1 MLVALSSD
9 LQGEIGMAYWQSV
22 RFKIVFGFLLI
33 IVPMVAFI
41 IYNNLYAMNVVRKQV
56 SSNYNELLAVNVREN
71 DKILLEFLYYMLR
84 MKESDPDISLLRNL
98 PLGDDEITF
107 AKIRLSKQFI
117 GNSAGINYNID
128 SLFIYPH
135 KEDDIFLMTQSSLTS
150 AEKKRA
156 MLQWSRE
163 HLKEMSSEFLPK
175 WDSIKIGDLHYFL
188 KILDMGSDVYA
199 GVLVRSE
206 SMMRGLDSFQVG
218 PSGGSF
224 LISNS
229 GEIITEGGFEPL
241 QDVQFRQKVLAIK
254 DSYKTIKHAGKS
266 YLVLSK
272 PSVYTDMN
280 YVIITTE
287 DYILQNLPFF
297 QKMLYV
303 WIPLLVALLL
313 SFYLLFLQRIMFK
326 PLVDLIRGMRKL
338 GQGQLDI
345 RLPTDQSSE
354 FAFMSGT
361 FNQMAEQME
370 KLKIDVYEEQL
381 RVQKAEYKHLQIQI
395 NPHFYMNCLNIIYN
409 LAALKDFKSVQ
420 KLSLHLA
427 DYFRFLMQ
435 SHRSV
440 VRLEDEIS
448 HIEHYLEIQKLRYV
462 SKLTYEIHMQPQH
475 LNCELSPLMIQPF
488 VENSV
493 IHGYNRRV
501 QDGTV
506 FRIIIHSEDDTE
518 MPDRYI
524 QLIIEDNGSGF
535 PPDILRDLESNVYM
549 RETNEQHLG
558 IWNILRRFKLLYG
571 DEGGITFHN
580 AKGSGAVVTIRL
592 PLSRTN
598 SFDMDKGLIKIDS
611 SGEDDTHAY
620 DARRG

>member
-1 MLVALSSD
+1 MT
-9 LQGEIGMAYWQSV
+9 YWKSV

-41 IYNNLYAMNVVRKQV
+41 IYNNLYAMNVVRQQV
-56 SSNYNELLAVNVREN
+56 SSNYNKLLAVNVREN
-71 DKILLEFLYYMLR
+71 DKILLEFLYYLLR
-84 MKESDPDISLLRNL
+84 LKESDPDISMMRNL
-98 PLGDDEITF
+98 PIGDDEITF
-107 AKIRLSKQFI
+107 AKIRMNKQFI

-128 SLFIYPH
+128 SLFVYPR
-135 KEDDIFLMTQSSLTS
+135 KEDDIFIMTQSSLDS
-150 AEKKRA
+150 SQKKQA
-156 MLQWSRE
+156 MLEWSRE
-163 HLKEMSSEFLPK
+163 NLTELSPVYLYK
-175 WDSIKIGDLHYFL
+175 WDSIKIGDRHYFL
-188 KILDMGSDVYA
+188 KLMDMGSDVYA
-199 GVLVRSE
+199 GVLVRAE

-218 PSGGSF
+218 PGGDSF
-224 LISNS
+224 LISND
-229 GEIITEGGFEPL
+229 GEMITEAVSEPL
-241 QDVQFRQKVLAIK
+241 NDQQFRQKVVEIK
-254 DSYKTIKHAGKS
+254 DSYQTIKHAGKS

-272 PSVYTDMN
+272 PSAYTDVN
-280 YVIITTE
+280 YVIVTTE
-287 DYILQNLPFF
+287 EYILQNLPFF

-313 SFYLLFLQRIMFK
+313 TFYLLFLQRIMFK
-326 PLVDLIRGMRKL
+326 PIVELIRGMRKL
-338 GQGQLDI
+338 GQGRLDV

-370 KLKIDVYEEQL
+370 KLKIDVYEEQI
-381 RVQKAEYKHLQIQI
+381 RVQRAEYKHLQIQI

-440 VRLEDEIS
+440 VRLEDEIR

-462 SKLTYEIHMQPQH
+462 SKLDYDIHIQPQH

-493 IHGYNRRV
+493 IHGYNHRV

-506 FRIIIHSEDDTE
+506 FRIVIRSEDDRE
-518 MPDRYI
+518 MPDRYVR
-524 QLIIEDNGSGF
+524 LIVEDNGSGF

-549 RETNEQHLG
+549 MGTGEQHLG
-558 IWNILRRFKLLYG
+558 IWNILRRFKMLYG
-571 DEGGITFHN
+571 DEGGITFRN
-580 AKGSGAVVTIRL
+580 SENSGAVVEIRL

-598 SFDMDKGLIKIDS
+598 SLDMDKDV
-611 SGEDDTHAY
+611 TN
-620 DARRG
+620 

>member
-1 MLVALSSD
+1 MT
-9 LQGEIGMAYWQSV
+9 YWKSV

-41 IYNNLYAMNVVRKQV
+41 IYNNLYAMNVVRQQV
-56 SSNYNELLAVNVREN
+56 SSNYNKLLAVNVREN
-71 DKILLEFLYYMLR
+71 DKILLEFLYYLLR
-84 MKESDPDISLLRNL
+84 LKESDPDISMMRNL
-98 PLGDDEITF
+98 PIGDDEITF
-107 AKIRLSKQFI
+107 AKIRMNKQFI

-128 SLFIYPH
+128 SLFIYPR
-135 KEDDIFLMTQSSLTS
+135 KEDDIFIMTQSSLDS
-150 AEKKRA
+150 SQKKQA
-156 MLQWSRE
+156 MLEWSRE
-163 HLKEMSSEFLPK
+163 NLTKLSPVFLYK
-175 WDSIKIGDLHYFL
+175 WDSIKIGDRHYFL
-188 KILDMGSDVYA
+188 KLMDMGSDVYA
-199 GVLVRSE
+199 GVLVRAE

-218 PSGGSF
+218 PGGDSF
-224 LISNS
+224 LISND
-229 GEIITEGGFEPL
+229 GELITEAVSEPL
-241 QDVQFRQKVLAIK
+241 NDQQFRQKVLDIK
-254 DSYKTIKHAGKS
+254 DSYQTIKHAGKS

-272 PSVYTDMN
+272 PSAYTDVN
-280 YVIITTE
+280 YVIVTTE
-287 DYILQNLPFF
+287 EYILQNLPFF

-313 SFYLLFLQRIMFK
+313 TFYLLFLQRIMFK
-326 PLVDLIRGMRKL
+326 PIVELIRGMRKL
-338 GQGQLDI
+338 GQGRLDV

-370 KLKIDVYEEQL
+370 KLKIDVYEEQI
-381 RVQKAEYKHLQIQI
+381 RVQRAEYKHLQIQI

-440 VRLEDEIS
+440 VRLEDEIR

-462 SKLTYEIHMQPQH
+462 SKLDYDIHIQPQH

-493 IHGYNRRV
+493 IHGYNHRV

-506 FRIIIHSEDDTE
+506 FRIVIRSEDDRE
-518 MPDRYI
+518 MPDRYVR
-524 QLIIEDNGSGF
+524 LIVEDNGSGF

-549 RETNEQHLG
+549 MGTGEQHLG
-558 IWNILRRFKLLYG
+558 IWNILRRFKMLYG
-571 DEGGITFHN
+571 DEGGITFRN
-580 AKGSGAVVTIRL
+580 SENNGAVVEIRL

-598 SFDMDKGLIKIDS
+598 SLDMDK
-611 SGEDDTHAY
+611 EVTN
-620 DARRG
+620 